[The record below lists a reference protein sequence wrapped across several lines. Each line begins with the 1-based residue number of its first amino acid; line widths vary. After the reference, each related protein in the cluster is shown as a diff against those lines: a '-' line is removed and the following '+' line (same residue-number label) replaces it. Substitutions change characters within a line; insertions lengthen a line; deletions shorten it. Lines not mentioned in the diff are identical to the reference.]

1 MSELITALTNL
12 AKAATLY
19 LEQQTHPMAVLPA
32 AAAAEIP
39 APAAKKERKPR
50 AAKVETVPAV
60 DPIPAAGPAAAA
72 AAPAPADPLAEL
84 GLTSAAAAPA
94 PTPAPAPA
102 PAAAPALTPEQS
114 MLEMKK
120 VAVKCVQVF
129 KSETPNGEVRL
140 TGLLGSRYKV
150 SRLSELSHEN
160 RLDFIAQVQA
170 MIVNGG
176 KA

>member
-32 AAAAEIP
+32 AAAAETSVP
-39 APAAKKERKPR
+39 PAKKERKPR

-60 DPIPAAGPAAAA
+60 DPVMDVTPAAAV
-72 AAPAPADPLAEL
+72 APVPADPLAEL
-84 GLTSAAAAPA
+84 GLTSAVPAPAAAAPA
-94 PTPAPAPA
+94 PAPD
-102 PAAAPALTPEQS
+102 AAPALTPEQS

-129 KSETPNGEVRL
+129 KSETPNGEARL

>member
-60 DPIPAAGPAAAA
+60 DPVMAVTPAAAV
-72 AAPAPADPLAEL
+72 APAPADPLAEL
-84 GLTSAAAAPA
+84 GLAAAPAVPAAAAPV
-94 PTPAPAPA
+94 PA

-140 TGLLGSRYKV
+140 TELLGSRYKV

>member
-19 LEQQTHPMAVLPA
+19 LEQQTHPVAVLPA

-50 AAKVETVPAV
+50 AAKMETVPAEAT
-60 DPIPAAGPAAAA
+60 IPAAGPAAVA
-72 AAPAPADPLAEL
+72 AAPVPADPLAEL
-84 GLTSAAAAPA
+84 GLTSAAPAAPA
-94 PTPAPAPA
+94 AAAPVPAP
-102 PAAAPALTPEQS
+102 APALTPEQS

>member
-50 AAKVETVPAV
+50 AAKVETVPAEAT
-60 DPIPAAGPAAAA
+60 IPATGPAAVA
-72 AAPAPADPLAEL
+72 AAPVPADPLAEL
-84 GLTSAAAAPA
+84 GLAAAPA
-94 PTPAPAPA
+94 APAAAAPAPA

-129 KSETPNGEVRL
+129 KSETPNGEARL

>member
-1 MSELITALTNL
+1 M
-12 AKAATLY
+12 
-19 LEQQTHPMAVLPA
+19 
-32 AAAAEIP
+32 
-39 APAAKKERKPR
+39 
-50 AAKVETVPAV
+50 

-72 AAPAPADPLAEL
+72 VAPAPADPLAEL

-94 PTPAPAPA
+94 PTPAPTPAPAPVPA

-140 TGLLGSRYKV
+140 TELLGSRYKV

>member
-84 GLTSAAAAPA
+84 GLASGPVAPA
-94 PTPAPAPA
+94 P
-102 PAAAPALTPEQS
+102 APALTPEQS

-140 TGLLGSRYKV
+140 TGLLGSRYRV

-160 RLDFIAQVQA
+160 RLDFIAQVQT